1 MRKFESITF
10 CCKVPDLLF
19 LFKQGTCFITRY
31 LLISA
36 SYVYGMF
43 WLLLLFCNS
52 FESVGQD
59 KYLVLDKPGRIKR
72 IRYYTGDEIIFKLKG
87 DKTTY
92 STLIQAVADS
102 SIRVRD
108 TDISIKDIRAIIRH
122 SENGF
127 LYQASRILPKA
138 GILYF
143 LADTFNP
150 IFRGEKP
157 HVSRSGVVVGSTLFL
172 GGNALKLF
180 RKRTLKVNNYRT
192 LKILQTF

>member
-1 MRKFESITF
+1 MWKHKPFNTPLQ
-10 CCKVPDLLF
+10 VPDLLF
-19 LFKQGTCFITRY
+19 IKKTL
-31 LLISA
+31 SA
-36 SYVYGMF
+36 IAFPGNVSM
-43 WLLLLFCNS
+43 LLLLLVLPSES
-52 FESVGQD
+52 FSQE
-59 KYLVLDKPGRIKR
+59 KYLVMDKPGHIKR

-92 STLIQAVADS
+92 STIIQAVGDS
-102 SIRVRD
+102 TIRVRD
-108 TDISIKDIRAIIRH
+108 TDIPVNNIRSIIRH
-122 SENGF
+122 TENGF